1 MRAILTFRLPQEQE
15 EFDNATNGGERRW
28 AMQELDQFL
37 KGRESAK
44 ELAVRR
50 QAVLVR
56 EELYRIL
63 NERRLVLFD

>member
-1 MRAILTFRLPQEQE
+1 MRAILAFRLPQEQE
-15 EFDNATNGGERRW
+15 EFDNATNGGEWRW
-28 AMQELDQFL
+28 AMQELDKFL
-37 KGRESAK
+37 KRREDIDT
-44 ELAVRR
+44 LAIRR